1 MTKSKMEGGMGF
13 RDLAMFNDS
22 LLAKHAWRLLQNSD
36 SLFYKFFKAL
46 FFPNCSIMEVKESST
61 GSYAWR
67 SILHGRE
74 VLLRG
79 CRWRVGNG
87 RSVHIW
93 QSIWLPRKH
102 PTKVISPITDSM
114 ADERVE
120 ILIDEATHR
129 WNHSVIDGV
138 FISKEAE
145 LIKSMLLPQ

>member
-1 MTKSKMEGGMGF
+1 M
-13 RDLAMFNDS
+13 
-22 LLAKHAWRLLQNSD
+22 
-36 SLFYKFFKAL
+36 
-46 FFPNCSIMEVKESST
+46 
-61 GSYAWR
+61 
-67 SILHGRE
+67 
-74 VLLRG
+74 LLRG